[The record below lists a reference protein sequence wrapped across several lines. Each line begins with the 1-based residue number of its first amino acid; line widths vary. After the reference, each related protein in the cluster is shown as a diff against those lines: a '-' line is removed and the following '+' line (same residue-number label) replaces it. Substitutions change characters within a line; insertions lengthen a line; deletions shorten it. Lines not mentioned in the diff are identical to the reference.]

1 MRNKAGQGK
10 SLLIKC
16 AAWGAVVVAFGVYGI
31 ATNAMAA
38 QKSASVADAANSSTR
53 GIYLKDGSFKGSA
66 QGYGGITDVTVTVT
80 NGYITNVTV
89 DNTYDDS
96 PYIENVEAQLIPDL
110 VANQTTTIDVV
121 TNASYSSNGVRY
133 AVRNAL
139 RSADAMPDSEQAAI
153 AALSTAGNTETDTL
167 SIGYFLNQ
175 QQKDRVS
182 KNTSG
187 FAGGR

>member
-1 MRNKAGQGK
+1 MRNKVQGK

-16 AAWGAVVVAFGVYGI
+16 AAWGAVVVVFAAYGVV
-31 ATNAMAA
+31 TSAMAA
-38 QKSASVADAANSSTR
+38 QKAEGVADAANSSTR

-80 NGYITNVTV
+80 NGYITSVTV

-139 RSADAMPDSEQAAI
+139 RNADAMPDSEQAAI
-153 AALSTAGNTETDTL
+153 AALKTNGASETDTL
-167 SIGYFLNQ
+167 SIGYFLSQ
-175 QQKDRVS
+175 QQKDKVS

>member
-1 MRNKAGQGK
+1 MKIGSGQSK
-10 SLLIKC
+10 PLLIKC
-16 AAWGAVVVAFGVYGI
+16 AAWGAIVVALAVYGV
-31 ATNAMAA
+31 ATTAMAA
-38 QKSASVADAANSSTR
+38 QKAASVQDAANSTTR

-96 PYIENVEAQLIPDL
+96 PYIDNVEAKLIPDL

-121 TNASYSSNGVRY
+121 TNASYSSNGVRF

-139 RSADAMPDSEQAAI
+139 RSAGAMPDSEQAAI
-153 AALSTAGNTETDTL
+153 AALNTTGNTETDPL

-175 QQKDRVS
+175 QQKDKVS

>member
-1 MRNKAGQGK
+1 MKIGKRQGRP
-10 SLLIKC
+10 LLIKC
-16 AAWGAVVVAFGVYGI
+16 AAWGAIVVAFGVYGV
-31 ATNAMAA
+31 AVSAAEA
-38 QKSASVADAANSSTR
+38 QKAAGVQDAANSSTR

-66 QGYGGITDVTVTVT
+66 QGYGGVTDVTVTVT
-80 NGYITNVTV
+80 NGYITDVTV

-121 TNASYSSNGVRY
+121 TNASYSSNGVRF

-139 RSADAMPDSEQAAI
+139 RSAGAMPDSEQAAI
-153 AALSTAGNTETDTL
+153 AALKTTGNTETDPL

-175 QQKDRVS
+175 QQKDKVS

>member
-1 MRNKAGQGK
+1 MKIESGQRK
-10 SLLIKC
+10 PLLIKC
-16 AAWGAVVVAFGVYGI
+16 AAWGAVVVAFAAYGI

-38 QKSASVADAANSSTR
+38 QKMASVQDAANSATR

-66 QGYGGITDVTVTVT
+66 QGYGGVTDVTVTVT
-80 NGYITNVTV
+80 NGYITSVTV

-121 TNASYSSNGVRY
+121 TNASYSSNGVRF

-139 RSADAMPDSEQAAI
+139 RSVGAMPDSEQAAI
-153 AALSTAGNTETDTL
+153 AALKTAGNTETDPL
-167 SIGYFLNQ
+167 SIGYFLSQ
-175 QQKDRVS
+175 QQKDKVS

>member
-1 MRNKAGQGK
+1 MKKNKGQGK
-10 SLLIKC
+10 VLLAKC
-16 AAWGAVVVAFGVYGI
+16 AVWGVIVVAFAGYAI
-31 ATNAMAA
+31 ATTAIAA
-38 QKSASVADAANSSTR
+38 QKSGDIQNAVNSSTR
-53 GIYLKDGSFKGSA
+53 GIYLKDGTFSGSA
-66 QGYGGITDVTVTVT
+66 QGYGGVTDVTVTVT

-89 DNTYDDS
+89 DNTYDDA

-110 VANQTTTIDVV
+110 IANQTTTIDVV
-121 TNASYSSNGVRY
+121 TNASYSSNGVRF

-139 RSADAMPDSEQAAI
+139 RSAGAMPDSEQEAI
-153 AALSTAGNTETDTL
+153 AALKTSGATETDTL

-175 QQKDRVS
+175 QQKDKMS